1 MIPRLICPKCG
12 AEIAKTDA
20 YCPSC
25 GEKMEW
31 DSQRNVVCTLC
42 GHANSPGSAVCSECG
57 SALGQGSA
65 KAAAPTKA
73 VKGKKTSPK
82 GAPLSFLQ
90 SWKLTAGVGL
100 LLVATLIFLRLNR
113 QGGSAE
119 PAMPPQHDEL
129 VKEIESLQKIVDADP
144 NNDDAIIRLGN
155 IYYDQRMFPR
165 AIMMYER
172 YLERNASNAN
182 ARVDLGVSYFELA
195 LQDSV
200 RRGEYFA
207 SAKKEIEEA
216 LKYAPKH
223 QLAYYNLGMVNL
235 HTGDI
240 EKATEWFRK
249 CYAIDS
255 TTEAGQRAH
264 QLVKNH
270 VTAIPP
276 S

>member
-1 MIPRLICPKCG
+1 MKGVAPQKAEKEKKASPR
-12 AEIAKTDA
+12 
-20 YCPSC
+20 
-25 GEKMEW
+25 
-31 DSQRNVVCTLC
+31 
-42 GHANSPGSAVCSECG
+42 
-57 SALGQGSA
+57 
-65 KAAAPTKA
+65 
-73 VKGKKTSPK
+73 

-90 SWKLTAGVGL
+90 SWKVTAGVGVF
-100 LLVATLIFLRLNR
+100 LVATLIILRLNSP
-113 QGGSAE
+113 GESAV
-119 PAMPPQHDEL
+119 PGMPPEHEGL
-129 VKEIESLQKIVDADP
+129 VNEIKSLQQAVEANPKNSDALL
-144 NNDDAIIRLGN
+144 RLGN

-172 YLERNASNAN
+172 YLELNASDPN

-200 RRGEYFA
+200 RRDAYFA
-207 SAKKEIEEA
+207 SAKKEIEAA

-223 QLAYYNLGMVNL
+223 QLAFYNLGMVNL
-235 HTGDI
+235 HTGDL
-240 EKATEWFRK
+240 EKAADWFNK
-249 CYAIDS
+249 CYAVDS

>member
-12 AEIAKTDA
+12 AEIARTDA

-31 DSQRNVVCTLC
+31 DSQRNIVCTLC

-57 SALGQGSA
+57 SALGEGSA

-73 VKGKKTSPK
+73 VKGKKTSPE

-129 VKEIESLQKIVDADP
+129 VKEIESLQKMVDADP
-144 NNDDAIIRLGN
+144 NNDDALIRLGN